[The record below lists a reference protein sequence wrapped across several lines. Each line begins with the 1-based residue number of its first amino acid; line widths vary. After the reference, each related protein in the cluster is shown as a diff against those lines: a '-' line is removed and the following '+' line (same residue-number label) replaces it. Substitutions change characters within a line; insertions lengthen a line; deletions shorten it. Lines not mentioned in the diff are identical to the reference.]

1 MPWVR
6 WVFITCP
13 GDSVTVTGPNNSPV
27 TGYLLPLGSIT
38 YVQYWK
44 VWEVEVLF
52 VAFTV
57 YPRVPPRGIDV
68 ESGTR
73 ITLTLGSV
81 RLNVAVTDLA
91 ASIVTV
97 HVPVPVH
104 APDQPPKVE
113 PVEAAAVSVTTVP

>member
-1 MPWVR
+1 M
-6 WVFITCP
+6 
-13 GDSVTVTGPNNSPV
+13 
-27 TGYLLPLGSIT
+27 GSIT

-73 ITLTLGSV
+73 ITLTLGRV

-91 ASIVTV
+91 AFIVTV

-104 APDQPPKVE
+104 APLHPANEE
-113 PVEAAAVSVTTVP
+113 PVAAAAVNVTTVL

>member
-6 WVFITCP
+6 WALLTCP

-27 TGYLLPLGSIT
+27 TGYRLPLGSIT

-73 ITLTLGSV
+73 VTVII
-81 RLNVAVTDLA
+81 RLNVAVTVFA

-97 HVPVPVH
+97 HAPVPVH
-104 APDQPPKVE
+104 APDHPANEE
-113 PVEAAAVSVTTVP
+113 PVAAAAVSVTTVL